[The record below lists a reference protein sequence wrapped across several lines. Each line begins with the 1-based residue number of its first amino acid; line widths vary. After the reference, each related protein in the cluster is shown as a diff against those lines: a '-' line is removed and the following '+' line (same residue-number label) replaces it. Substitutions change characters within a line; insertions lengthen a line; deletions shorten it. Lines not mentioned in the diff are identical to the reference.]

1 MMKPAIIRS
10 LLIFASCLSLMSFT
24 KAQRSDFPAK
34 DTSIEAPAKPYRILT
49 SGKRITI
56 QSKQTIKSVM
66 VWTSTGHRIVEQT
79 NVNDDSYTFTVSSN
93 DRYYFLMLELQ
104 NGKRHT
110 EKIGVN

>member
-1 MMKPAIIRS
+1 MMKPAIIR
-10 LLIFASCLSLMSFT
+10 LVLIFVSCLSLMSFT
-24 KAQRSDFPAK
+24 EAQHNEFPVK
-34 DTSIEAPAKPYRILT
+34 NTSIDAPAKPYRILT
-49 SGKRITI
+49 SGKRVTI

-66 VWTSTGHRIVEQT
+66 VWTSSGHRIVEQN
-79 NVNDDSYTFTVSSN
+79 NVNDDSYSFTVSSN